1 MKNFLWKSTTMW
13 SELREGLLISLR
25 AIRANKARAILTT
38 LGIVIGIASVV
49 LMSTAIRG
57 IDNAFQ
63 TGVAS
68 MGSDN
73 LYIDKWEWF
82 NNDIPWWE
90 MRNRRNI
97 TLEDYKKYKELAK
110 LPAASAPTVWS
121 NQTIKY
127 KEHSVEFIIIQGTND
142 DYIKTTNLNFSEG
155 RFFNEVESNG
165 GRAVCVLGS
174 EVAKKLFPRGSALNN
189 EVKIKGHKFKV
200 IGVLAEQGSWV
211 MGNFNPDNQA
221 FIPIQNVF
229 KYFQSENFRSI
240 TFNVRAPNSQMV
252 EAVKEEAV
260 GIMRRVRGLKYNEE
274 NDFSINQ
281 QEALLKTINQTVG
294 VIQIAGLFI
303 TGLSLF
309 VGAIGIMNI
318 MFVSVKERTR
328 EIGIRKAIGA
338 KRRTILGQF
347 ISESA
352 IICLIGGMIGL
363 VIAIILSLIINQFL
377 PTSVDANAFI
387 LAIIISILTG
397 VISGFAPAYTAAK
410 LDPVEALRYE

>member
-1 MKNFLWKSTTMW
+1 MNNFLF
-13 SELREGLLISLR
+13 ELKEGLLISLR

-63 TGVAS
+63 TGVS
-68 MGSDN
+68 SLGSDN
-73 LYIDKWEWF
+73 LYIDKWQWF

-90 MRNRRNI
+90 MRNRRN
-97 TLEDYKKYKELAK
+97 LSLSEYKKYKDLAK
-110 LPAASAPTVWS
+110 LPVATAPTVWS
-121 NQTIKY
+121 NQTVKY
-127 KEHSVEFIIIQGTND
+127 RERSVEFIILQGTNEE
-142 DYIKTTNLNFSEG
+142 YIKTTNLSFSEG
-155 RFFNEVESNG
+155 RFFNEIESNG
-165 GRAVCVLGS
+165 GREVAVLGS
-174 EVAKKLFPRGSALNN
+174 EVAKKLFPRGGALDQF
-189 EVKIKGHKFKV
+189 VKIKGHKFKIV
-200 IGVLAEQGSWV
+200 GVLSEQGSWV

-221 FIPIQNVF
+221 FLPIQNVF
-229 KYFQSENFRSI
+229 KYFQSENLRSV
-240 TFNVRAPNSQMV
+240 TFNVRAENSSMV

-260 GIMRRVRGLKYNEE
+260 GIMRRVRGLKYNEI

-281 QEALLKTINQTVG
+281 QEALLKTINQTIS

-338 KRRTILGQF
+338 KRRSILGQF
-347 ISESA
+347 IFESA

-363 VIAIILSLIINQFL
+363 VIAIILSLIVNQFL

-387 LAIIISILTG
+387 LAIVISILTG
-397 VISGFAPAYTAAK
+397 VLSGFAPAYTAAK

>member
-1 MKNFLWKSTTMW
+1 MNNFLF
-13 SELREGLLISLR
+13 ELREGLAISIG
-25 AIRANKARAILTT
+25 AIRANKIRAVLTT

-49 LMSTAIRG
+49 LMSTAIKG
-57 IDNAFQ
+57 VDNAFQ
-63 TGVAS
+63 TGVS
-68 MGSDN
+68 SLGSDN

-82 NNDIPWWE
+82 NSDIPWWE
-90 MRNRRNI
+90 MRNRRNL
-97 TLEDYKKYKELAK
+97 TLNDYRKYKELAK
-110 LPAASAPTVWS
+110 LPSATAPTVWS

-127 KEHSVEFIIIQGTND
+127 KERNVEFIFIQGTND
-142 DYIKTTNLNFSEG
+142 EYIKTTNLNFNEG
-155 RFFNEVESNG
+155 RFFNELESSG
-165 GRAVCVLGS
+165 GRQVVVLGS
-174 EVAKKLFPRGSALNN
+174 EVAKKLFPRGNALDQF
-189 EVKIKGHKFKV
+189 VKIKGHKFKV
-200 IGVLAEQGSWV
+200 VGVLAEQGSWV

-229 KYFQSENFRSI
+229 KYFQSETFRSV

-260 GIMRRVRGLKYNEE
+260 GIMRRVRGLKYDQP

-281 QEALLKTINQTVG
+281 QEALLNTINQTVG

-347 ISESA
+347 ITESA
-352 IICLIGGMIGL
+352 IICLIGGCIGL
-363 VIAIILSLIINQFL
+363 IIAIILSLVINQFL
-377 PTSVDANAFI
+377 PTSVQVDAFV
-387 LAIIISILTG
+387 LAIVISILTG
-397 VISGFAPAYTAAK
+397 IISGFAPAYTAAK

>member
-1 MKNFLWKSTTMW
+1 MKNFLF
-13 SELREGLLISLR
+13 ELREGLSISFR
-25 AIRANKARAILTT
+25 AIRANKIRAVLTT
-38 LGIVIGIASVV
+38 LGIVIGVTSVV
-49 LMSTAIRG
+49 LMSTAIKG
-57 IDNAFQ
+57 IDSAFQ
-63 TGVAS
+63 KGVAS

-90 MRNRRNI
+90 LRNRRNL
-97 TLEDYKKYKELAK
+97 TMEDYTKYKELAK
-110 LPAASAPTVWS
+110 LPVASAPTVWS
-121 NQTIKY
+121 TQTIKY
-127 KEHSVEFIIIQGTND
+127 KERTVEFILVQGTNS
-142 DYIKTTNLNFSEG
+142 DYINTTNLNFDAG
-155 RFFNEVESNG
+155 RFFNELESSG
-165 GRAVCVLGS
+165 GRQVVVLGS
-174 EVAKKLFPRGSALNN
+174 EVAKKLFPRGDALNQ

-200 IGVLAEQGSWV
+200 VGVLAEQGSWV

-229 KYFQSENFRSI
+229 KFFQNQSFRSV

-252 EAVKEEAV
+252 NEVKEEAI
-260 GIMRRVRGLKYNEE
+260 GIMRRVRGLRYDQA

-281 QEALLKTINQTVG
+281 QEALLNQIDKTIG

-338 KRRTILGQF
+338 KRRTILTQF

-352 IICLIGGMIGL
+352 IICLLGGMIGL
-363 VIAIILSLIINQFL
+363 ILAIILSLVINQFL
-377 PTSVDANAFI
+377 PTSIQIDAFV
-387 LAIIISILTG
+387 LAVVISILTG
-397 VISGFAPAYTAAK
+397 VISGFAPAYSAAK

>member
-1 MKNFLWKSTTMW
+1 MKDYLY
-13 SELREGLLISLR
+13 ELKEGLLISLQ

-38 LGIVIGIASVV
+38 LGIVIGITSVV
-49 LMSTAIRG
+49 LMSTAIKG

-63 TGVAS
+63 KGVAS

-82 NNDIPWWE
+82 NNSVPWWE
-90 MRNRRNI
+90 ARNRKNLTI
-97 TLEDYKKYKELAK
+97 EEYKKYKELAK
-110 LPAASAPTVWS
+110 LPVATAPTVS
-121 NQTIKY
+121 TNQTVKY
-127 KEHSVEFIIIQGTND
+127 KDLSDESIMVEGTSD
-142 DYIKTTNLNFSEG
+142 EYIKTTNLNFSEG
-155 RFFNEVESNG
+155 RFFNELEGNG
-165 GRAVCVLGS
+165 GREVAVLGS
-174 EVAKKLFPRGSALNN
+174 DVAKTLFPRGNAI
-189 EVKIKGHKFKV
+189 EQTVKIKGHPFRI
-200 IGVLAEQGSWV
+200 IGVLSEQGSWV
-211 MGNFNPDNQA
+211 MGSFNPDKQV
-221 FIPIQNVF
+221 FIPIQNIF
-229 KYFQSENFRSI
+229 KYFQNQDFRSV
-240 TFNVRAPNSQMV
+240 TFNVRAQNNQML
-252 EAVKEEAV
+252 EATKEEAV
-260 GIMRRVRGLKYNEE
+260 GIMRRVRGLSYSQK

-281 QEALLKTINQTVG
+281 QEGLLDNINKTIG

-338 KRRTILGQF
+338 KRRAILGQF
-347 ISESA
+347 ITESA

-363 VIAIILSLIINQFL
+363 VFAIILSKIINQYF
-377 PTSVDANAFI
+377 PTSVQADAFI
-387 LAIIISILTG
+387 LAIVISIMTG